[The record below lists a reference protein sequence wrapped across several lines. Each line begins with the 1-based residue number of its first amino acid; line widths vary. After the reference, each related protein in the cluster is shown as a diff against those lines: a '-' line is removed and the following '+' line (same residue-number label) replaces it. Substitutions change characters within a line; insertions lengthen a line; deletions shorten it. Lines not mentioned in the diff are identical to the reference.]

1 MGAEGVHSCIT
12 SGLLVVSDGLL
23 FSSERSSNQPYNIH
37 ITIYIIYHAKLRS
50 LPGMKKRKLS
60 KAL

>member
-12 SGLLVVSDGLL
+12 SGLLVVSGGLL

-37 ITIYIIYHAKLRS
+37 ITIYTMYHANLRA
-50 LPGMKKRKLS
+50 LPGIKKGKLS
-60 KAL
+60 EAL